1 MSWLR
6 PPDRAIRVVLA
17 EQKGLMRDFVKLA
30 IAKQSDME
38 IVGEVSAANDLSTL
52 IANEEVDVVVTALS
66 SPQVPEAYHALPFGA
81 LPVCV
86 LAISRDRHHVAVY
99 ERRIIRE
106 VSDEQFI
113 GVIREVGR
121 RKLLVK

>member
-1 MSWLR
+1 
-6 PPDRAIRVVLA
+6 
-17 EQKGLMRDFVKLA
+17 MRDFVKLA

-38 IVGEVSAANDLSTL
+38 IVGEVSAAKDLSTL
-52 IANEEVDVVVTALS
+52 IANEEVDVTALS
-66 SPQVPEAYHALPFGA
+66 SQQVPEAYHALPFGA

-121 RKLLVK
+121 RSLMTNSEREQM